1 MSERRELRTWPQIA
15 HHLGLSPRAV
25 QKYEKAAGLPVHRL
39 PGLSKSRVWAYT
51 DELDAWQNG
60 AGTNHTAGPAEVAPE
75 NADDSLSTKRDA
87 TPLLFHGHLWFAVLV
102 SALYA
107 GLYAEAVILE
117 VAYRFDA
124 YGGKALVA
132 APMVFCWVFATF
144 LLALASDRW
153 RTSQARPGGQA
164 FSIFLAYG
172 SAALVQVALSAI
184 LPDYST
190 MQKAR
195 EPWSG
200 QAAYLKNIAL
210 YFLPLATVYVL
221 IPFHFVLAVQREVRN
236 SQHTAVLFLLAGERN
251 ATAPRGA
258 VYLRV
263 WWLAIGLLAAAL
275 LSLVLTQD
283 LFDHLKPN
291 PYKNLFMELVLGR
304 VLLYFAT
311 GLCCVLWYSR
321 ALNEIKRECLVRI
334 APSARGQLRT
344 EASDPDGVG
353 RKRHRPA
360 EKT

>member
-15 HHLGLSPRAV
+15 HHLGLSTRAI
-25 QKYEKAAGLPVHRL
+25 QNYEKTASLPVHRL
-39 PGLSKSRVWAYT
+39 PGQSKSRVWAYT
-51 DELDAWQNG
+51 DEIDAWQNG
-60 AGTNHTAGPAEVAPE
+60 VGTNHISGPAMAAPE
-75 NADDSLSTKRDA
+75 NGPSSLSTHRDI
-87 TPLLFHGHLWFAVLV
+87 TPLVFGGHLWFAVLV

-107 GLYAEAVILE
+107 GLYAEAVLLE
-117 VAYRFDA
+117 VAYRFDT

-153 RTSQARPGGQA
+153 RTSQGKSGGQGL
-164 FSIFLAYG
+164 FIFVAYG
-172 SAALVQVALSAI
+172 SAALVQIALSAI

-221 IPFHFVLAVQREVRN
+221 IPFHFVLAVQREVRGN
-236 SQHTAVLFLLAGERN
+236 QHTAVLSLLTGEGN

-258 VYLRV
+258 VYVRV
-263 WWLAIGLLAAAL
+263 RWLAIGLFAAAL

-291 PYKNLFMELVLGR
+291 PYKNLFMQLVLGR

-311 GLCCVLWYSR
+311 GLFCVLWYSR
-321 ALNEIKRECLVRI
+321 ALDEIKRECLASA
-334 APSARGQLRT
+334 APKALSA
-344 EASDPDGVG
+344 S
-353 RKRHRPA
+353 H
-360 EKT
+360 